1 MIKATRRSFIALG
14 ASTPA
19 LLTASFATAQEADTA
34 PSAVTIYRRP
44 LGDREVITIS
54 DGSFGLDQGL
64 VTNLDSSVLTDAMN
78 KVYLDPS
85 AAIPLAI
92 TVHIIKDGDRMTM
105 VDAGAGAA
113 FGPASGKLAS
123 VLVAAGIDPADIDEI
138 LLTHM
143 HPDHIGGLMT
153 ADGSAAF
160 PNAVVRV
167 SATDLGFWTDEAI
180 AAGAPESAQGFFALA
195 RGVAA
200 TYADR
205 LEAFDGETDLGHGFT
220 SMPLPGHTPGH
231 SGYLVDSGN
240 DALLIWGDAT
250 AVAAYQFSHPEAGIA
265 FDADGAQAA
274 ATRVAMYDMVI
285 ADRLAVTGTH
295 LPFPGYGH
303 VERSGD
309 AYTWVPEEWKYL

>member
-1 MIKATRRSFIALG
+1 MTIATRRSFIALG
-14 ASTPA
+14 VSAPA
-19 LLTASFATAQEADTA
+19 LLTTNFASAEDSVVV

-54 DGSFGLDQGL
+54 DGHFGLDQGL
-64 VTNLDSSVLTDAMN
+64 VTNLDADVLTDVMN
-78 KVYLDPS
+78 KAYLDTS

-92 TVHIIKDGDRMTM
+92 TVHIIKDGDRLTL
-105 VDAGAGAA
+105 VDAGAGTA

-123 VLVAAGIDPADIDEI
+123 VLTVAGINPADITEI

-143 HPDHIGGLMT
+143 HPDHIGGMMA
-153 ADGSAAF
+153 ADGAAF
-160 PNAVVRV
+160 PNAIVRV

-180 AAGAPESAQGFFALA
+180 AAGAPESAQAFFGLA
-195 RGVAA
+195 RAVSSAYG
-200 TYADR
+200 DR
-205 LEAFDGETDLGHGFT
+205 IEPFDGQTDLGHGVT

-231 SGYLVDSGN
+231 TGFLIDSAN

-265 FDADGAQAA
+265 FDADGAQAT
-274 ATRVAMYDMVI
+274 ATRIAMYDMAI
-285 ADRLAVTGTH
+285 ADRLAVAGTH

-309 AYTWVPEEWKYL
+309 AYTWVPEEWKHL

>member
-14 ASTPA
+14 ASAPA
-19 LLTASFATAQEADTA
+19 LLTANFAQAEDADAA
-34 PSAVTIYRRP
+34 PTAVTIYRRP
-44 LGDREVITIS
+44 LGEREVITIS

-64 VTNLDSSVLTDAMN
+64 VTNLDADAVSAALTDA
-78 KVYLDPS
+78 YLDPT
-85 AAIPLAI
+85 APIPIAI
-92 TVHIIKDGDRMTM
+92 TVHVIKDGDHLTM
-105 VDAGAGAA
+105 VDAGAGTA

-123 VLVAAGIDPADIDEI
+123 VLTAAGISPADIDVI

-143 HPDHIGGLMT
+143 HPDHIGGMLT
-153 ADGSAAF
+153 PDGAVF

-195 RGVAA
+195 RGVAGA
-200 TYADR
+200 YADR
-205 LEAFDGETDLGHGFT
+205 IETFDGETDLGRGCT
-220 SMPLPGHTPGH
+220 SMPLHGHTPGH
-231 SGYLVDSGN
+231 SGFLVDSGN

-250 AVAAYQFSHPEAGIA
+250 AVAAYQFTHPEAGIA

-274 ATRVAMYDMVI
+274 ATRIAMYDMAI
-285 ADRLAVTGTH
+285 ADRLAVAGTH

-303 VERSGD
+303 VEQSGD
-309 AYTWVPEEWKYL
+309 AYAWVPEEWKYS

>member
-1 MIKATRRSFIALG
+1 MTIATRRSFIALG

-19 LLTASFATAQEADTA
+19 LLTANFAGAQEADA
-34 PSAVTIYRRP
+34 AASNVTVYRRP

-54 DGSFGLDQGL
+54 DGFFGLDLGL
-64 VTNLDSSVLTDAMN
+64 VTNLDRTLLAEAME
-78 KVYLDPS
+78 KAYLDTS

-92 TVHIIKDGDRMTM
+92 TVHLIRDGDRLTM
-105 VDAGAGAA
+105 VDSGAGTA
-113 FGPASGKLAS
+113 FGPTSGKLAS
-123 VLVAAGIDPADIDEI
+123 VLAAAGIDPADIDEI

-143 HPDHIGGLMT
+143 HPDHIGGLLT
-153 ADGSAAF
+153 ADGAVF

-195 RGVAA
+195 RAVAG
-200 TYADR
+200 TYVDR
-205 LEAFDGETDLGHGFT
+205 LETFDGQVDLGHGVT

-231 SGYLVDSGN
+231 SGYLIDSGN

-250 AVAAYQFSHPEAGIA
+250 AIAAYQFSHPEAGIA

-274 ATRVAMYDMVI
+274 TTRLALYDMVI
-285 ADRLAVTGTH
+285 SDRLAVTGTH

-309 AYTWVPEEWKYL
+309 AYAWVPEEWKYS

>member
-1 MIKATRRSFIALG
+1 MTTATRRSFIALG

-19 LLTASFATAQEADTA
+19 LLTANYAGAQDATA
-34 PSAVTIYRRP
+34 PLPAVTVYRRP

-64 VTNLDSSVLTDAMN
+64 VTNLDGGVLTDAMT
-78 KVYLDPS
+78 KAYLDTS

-92 TVHIIKDGDRMTM
+92 TVHLIKHDDHMTM
-105 VDAGAGAA
+105 VDAGAGTA

-123 VLVAAGIDPADIDEI
+123 VLTAAGIDPADIDVI

-143 HPDHIGGLMT
+143 HPDHIGGLI
-153 ADGSAAF
+153 DGDGAVF
-160 PNAVVRV
+160 PNAVVHV

-195 RGVAA
+195 RGVAS
-200 TYADR
+200 TYGDR
-205 LEAFDGETDLGHGFT
+205 LETFEGQTDMGHGFT

-231 SGYLVDSGN
+231 TGYLVDSGN

-265 FDADGAQAA
+265 FDADGAAAA
-274 ATRVAMYDMVI
+274 ATRRAMYDMVI
-285 ADRLAVTGTH
+285 TDRLAVTGTH